1 MTTEKLGL
9 FERSRLAKPLIQ
21 ERFAKVLKELGI
33 EGKAIP
39 AAELRARI
47 LAEGKIC
54 PEDNEFSRGIIEM
67 REE

>member
-9 FERSRLAKPLIQ
+9 FERSRKAKPLIQ

-33 EGKAIP
+33 EGKPIP
-39 AAELRARI
+39 ARELQAMI
-47 LAEGKIC
+47 KAEGLLE
-54 PEDNEFSRGIIEM
+54 PNELSRGIIEM

>member
-9 FERSRLAKPLIQ
+9 FERSRKAKPLIQ

-33 EGKAIP
+33 EGKPIP
-39 AAELRARI
+39 AEELQARMEAGGI
-47 LAEGKIC
+47 R
-54 PEDNEFSRGIIEM
+54 PEENLLSRGIIEM